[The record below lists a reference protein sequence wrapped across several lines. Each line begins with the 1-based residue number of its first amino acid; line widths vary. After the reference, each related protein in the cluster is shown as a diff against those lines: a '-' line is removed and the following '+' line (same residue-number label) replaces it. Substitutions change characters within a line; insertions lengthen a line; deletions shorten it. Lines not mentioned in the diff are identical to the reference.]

1 MLCDIIDVEKQLNM
15 FKNGGFVESKK
26 LITSEAVSVIEQI
39 LREGKDVKIT
49 VGKNGVT
56 ILEVS
61 TKRKYS
67 VTVSG
72 Q

>member
-1 MLCDIIDVEKQLNM
+1 MEQ
-15 FKNGGFVESKK
+15 KNF
-26 LITSEAVSVIEQI
+26 ITSEAVAVIEQI

-61 TKRKYS
+61 TKRKLN
-67 VTVSG
+67 VAVSG
-72 Q
+72 QR

>member
-1 MLCDIIDVEKQLNM
+1 
-15 FKNGGFVESKK
+15 VESKK
-26 LITSEAVSVIEQI
+26 LITSEAVAVIEQI

-49 VGKNGVT
+49 VRKNGVT

-61 TKRKYS
+61 TKRKYN
-67 VTVSG
+67 VTVNG

>member
-1 MLCDIIDVEKQLNM
+1 MLH
-15 FKNGGFVESKK
+15 KNGGFVEQKNF
-26 LITSEAVSVIEQI
+26 ITSEAVAVIEQI

-61 TKRKYS
+61 TKRKLN
-67 VTVSG
+67 VAVSG
-72 Q
+72 QR

>member
-1 MLCDIIDVEKQLNM
+1 M
-15 FKNGGFVESKK
+15 ESKK
-26 LITSEAVSVIEQI
+26 LITSEAVAVIEQI

-49 VGKNGVT
+49 VGKNGVI

-61 TKRKYS
+61 TKRKYN

>member
-1 MLCDIIDVEKQLNM
+1 M
-15 FKNGGFVESKK
+15 FETGSLVESKK
-26 LITSEAVSVIEQI
+26 LITSEAVAVIEQI

-61 TKRKYS
+61 TKRKYN

>member
-1 MLCDIIDVEKQLNM
+1 MNAQRNTEKEVRLN
-15 FKNGGFVESKK
+15 E
-26 LITSEAVSVIEQI
+26 EAIAAIEMT
-39 LREGKDVKIT
+39 LRKGKDVKIT
-49 VGKNGVT
+49 VGKNGIT

-61 TKRKYS
+61 TKRKYN

>member
-1 MLCDIIDVEKQLNM
+1 
-15 FKNGGFVESKK
+15 VESKK
-26 LITSEAVSVIEQI
+26 LITSEAVAVIEQI

-61 TKRKYS
+61 TKRKYN
-67 VTVSG
+67 VTVNG

>member
-1 MLCDIIDVEKQLNM
+1 MTE
-15 FKNGGFVESKK
+15 KK
-26 LITSEAVSVIEQI
+26 LITSEAVTVIEQI
-39 LREGKDVKIT
+39 LRDGKDVKIT

-61 TKRKYS
+61 TKRKYN

-72 Q
+72 R